1 MSQEVAQNSSAESE
15 EERINRNWNELL
27 QELRVT
33 QVGVQILTA
42 FLLTVPFQ
50 QRFVELTD
58 LQRHVY
64 LVTIG
69 FAVVATALIIAPVSF
84 HRLVFRRRQKPWL
97 VHAAHHSAQLG
108 LICLAVAIL
117 GALWLVFDFVAGRV
131 ASLIVLAVAAV
142 FYATLWWG
150 APLGAGRGNLGR
162 QDEAS

>member
-1 MSQEVAQNSSAESE
+1 MSQENTQGSSTESE
-15 EERINRNWNELL
+15 EERINRNWDELL

-33 QVGVQILTA
+33 QTGVQILTA

-50 QRFVELTD
+50 QRFVELTN

-69 FAVVATALIIAPVSF
+69 FAAVATALIIAPVSF

-97 VHAAHHSAQLG
+97 VRAAHHSAQLG
-108 LICLAVAIL
+108 LFCLAWAIM
-117 GALWLVFDFVAGRV
+117 GALWLVFDFVAGRTV
-131 ASLIVLAVAAV
+131 ALIVLAVAVV
-142 FYATLWWG
+142 FYAMLWWG
-150 APLGAGRGNLGR
+150 APLGAGRGKLAG